1 MIIFEKKA
9 IMSKESKIMEEKRV
23 TEEPAATYQNTK
35 ESLKSDI
42 LKLVENIEDEKVL
55 RVVWNILQEKK
66 SDNNSVNLSRHL
78 QDIFNQYPE
87 TLQKLAQ

>member
-1 MIIFEKKA
+1 MSNGHQII
-9 IMSKESKIMEEKRV
+9 KEHQAA
-23 TEEPAATYQNTK
+23 EEPAATYHNTK

-55 RVVWNILQEKK
+55 RVVWNILQEKE
-66 SDNNSVNLSRHL
+66 SENNSVNLSRHL
-78 QDIFNQYPE
+78 QDIFNEYPE